1 MILSIGKFSD
11 LTPYF
16 NFLNEMARNGYNA
29 PHNDGFGYAIYN
41 KGEVTVKKSIKE
53 IGQEKD
59 LFGTAILA
67 HARKISSSSK
77 SINNTQPFVNG
88 MISFAHNGTI
98 KELGEKYR
106 SDSYFYFKKILKSFP
121 AAIENIRQMNFTSI
135 NFIIT
140 DGNYAAAYREAREDK
155 GYYSLFYKLDDDRF
169 TVSTEVMDGKWY
181 EIENQTLVVYR
192 DGRIKEYNSKDVV
205 PSVI

>member
-1 MILSIGKFSD
+1 MILSIGKFTD

-53 IGQEKD
+53 ISPEED
-59 LFGTAILA
+59 LFGTTIIA

-88 MISFAHNGTI
+88 MISFTHNGTI
-98 KELGEKYR
+98 KELEGKNR

-121 AAIENIRQMNFTSI
+121 SAIENIRQMNFTSI

-140 DGNYAAAYREAREDK
+140 DGNYAAAYREVREDK
-155 GYYSLFYKLDDDRF
+155 GYYSLFYKLDEDRF

-192 DGRIKEYNSKDVV
+192 DGKIKEYNSKDVV

>member
-1 MILSIGKFSD
+1 MILSIGKSTD
-11 LTPYF
+11 LTPYLD
-16 NFLNEMARNGYNA
+16 FLNEMARNGYNA

-41 KGEVTVKKSIKE
+41 KGEVTVKKSIE
-53 IGQEKD
+53 DIRTERG
-59 LFGTAILA
+59 LFGSTILA

-77 SINNTQPFVNG
+77 TINNTQPFVSG

-98 KELGEKYR
+98 REMGDKNR

-121 AAIENIRQMNFTSI
+121 AAIENIRKMDFTSI

-140 DGNYAAAYREAREDK
+140 DGNYAAAYREARENK
-155 GYYSLFYKLDDDRF
+155 GYYSLFYKLDEDRF

>member
-1 MILSIGKFSD
+1 MILSIGKFTD

-29 PHNDGFGYAIYN
+29 PHNDGFGYVIYN

-53 IGQEKD
+53 ISLEED
-59 LFGTAILA
+59 LFGTTIIA

-88 MISFAHNGTI
+88 MISFTHNGTI
-98 KELGEKYR
+98 KELEGKNR
-106 SDSYFYFKKILKSFP
+106 SDSYLYFKKILKSFP
-121 AAIENIRQMNFTSI
+121 SAIENIRQMNFTSI

-140 DGNYAAAYREAREDK
+140 DGNYAAAYREVREDK
-155 GYYSLFYKLDDDRF
+155 GYYSLFYKLDEDRF

-192 DGRIKEYNSKDVV
+192 DGKIKEYNSKDVV

>member
-1 MILSIGKFSD
+1 MLLSIGKNSD
-11 LTPYF
+11 LSSYF
-16 NFLNEMARNGYNA
+16 DFLVHMAKNGLNA
-29 PHNDGFGYAIYN
+29 PHNDGFGYVLYN
-41 KGEVTVKKSIKE
+41 KGQISVKRSVDE
-53 IGQEKD
+53 ITPETD
-59 LFGTAILA
+59 LYGSTIIA

-77 SINNTQPFVNG
+77 SIINTQPFVNG

-98 KELGEKYR
+98 KGLGDSRR

-121 AAIENIRQMNFTSI
+121 EAIENIRQMDFTSI

-140 DGNYAAAYREAREDK
+140 DGIYAAAYREARVDK
-155 GYYSLFYKLDDDRF
+155 GYYSLFYKIDEERF

-192 DGRIKEYNSKDVV
+192 NGKVKEYSARDVV
-205 PSVI
+205 PAVI